1 MPEGRWELVV
11 REAARAL
18 PALAAQGIACV
29 LAWCDPPFTSWA
41 EGPAAL
47 VLARE
52 AGLLEAGAEVVL
64 ETPPKVEVAIPG
76 FSLVRE
82 LRGAVLLR
90 SG

>member
-1 MPEGRWELVV
+1 MGTGRSGGGSARCRFSPPER
-11 REAARAL
+11 
-18 PALAAQGIACV
+18 LACS
-29 LAWCDPPFTSWA
+29 LAWCDPPFASWA

-52 AGLLEAGAEVVL
+52 SGLLEPGAEVVL
-64 ETPPKVEVAIPG
+64 EAPPKVEVALPG